1 MAKYSEKAYPIDKI
15 THPVQ
20 KFIQHEKAG
29 GLALG
34 LSVIV
39 AMFLANSAWSDEYFN
54 LLEHKFGFTVDG
66 KSYLEFSIL
75 HWINDGLMSVF
86 FFVVGLELKR
96 EIVGGELSNL
106 RKAILPIGAAI
117 GGMAIPALIY
127 LIFNPSGEAQNGWG
141 IPMATDIAFA
151 LGILVLIGKKVPLAL
166 KVFLTALAIVDDLGA
181 VLVIAL
187 FYTSEI
193 SLQNLALGVFI
204 AGVMYGANRLG
215 VRNMFFYAILGI
227 LGVWIA
233 FLLSGVHATI
243 ASVIA
248 AFTIPADVRIK
259 EGLYISQLKE
269 YIKRFKNIDPNDD
282 IPTLKSA
289 QLHILDEIKK
299 NTNKAIPPLQRL
311 EHAMH
316 PFVVFF
322 IIPIFALANA
332 GISLDINVDKLFATN
347 IAIGIATGLIGG
359 KVLGITGATYLLVKL
374 KIATLPKGMHLKNII
389 GLSFLAGIGF
399 TMSLFITSL
408 AFTNPEYVEQ
418 AKIGIFTASILSG
431 IVGYFILK
439 SDKSH
444 LSKSSV

>member
-347 IAIGIATGLIGG
+347 IAIGIAAGLIGG

-439 SDKSH
+439 SDKSQ